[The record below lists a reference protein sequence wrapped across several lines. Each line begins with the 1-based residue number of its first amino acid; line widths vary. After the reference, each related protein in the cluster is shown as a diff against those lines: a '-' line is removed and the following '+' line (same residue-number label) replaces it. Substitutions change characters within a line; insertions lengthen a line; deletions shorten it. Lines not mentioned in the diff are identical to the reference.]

1 MRRLV
6 LLSRKGGTGKTT
18 LSVNLAVAAVRDG
31 LNVAVA
37 DLDPQSS
44 ACRWGDVRTS
54 QQPSIRAVNSGTLF
68 PYANN
73 VERLG
78 ADLLIIDTPAGD
90 TAAGQAAIGIAD
102 LCVLITRPSYF
113 DLEALAW
120 AAEAVR
126 ARGKPGLIVLNQA
139 PSPRGGVES
148 PVIHRSADAARKL
161 GLPLARVGLRAR
173 VAFQDSLWRGEGVL
187 EFDHRSAAAEEVRRL
202 WAEVSGL
209 LDAQAVP
216 RPRAALA

>member
-18 LSVNLAVAAVRDG
+18 LSVNLAVAAVGAG
-31 LNVAVA
+31 LKVAVA

-44 ACRWGDVRTS
+44 ACRWSDVRAKAE
-54 QQPSIRAVNSGTLF
+54 PSVKAVNSGTLF

-90 TAAGQAAIGIAD
+90 TAAGQAAISIAD

-120 AAEAVR
+120 AAEAVKAR
-126 ARGKPGLIVLNQA
+126 AKPGLIVLNQA
-139 PSPRGGVES
+139 PSPRGGVE
-148 PVIHRSADAARKL
+148 PPIILRSAEAARKL

-187 EFDHRSAAAEEVRRL
+187 EFDARSAAAEEIRRL
-202 WAEVSGL
+202 WTEVSGL
-209 LDAQAVP
+209 LNAPALP
-216 RPRAALA
+216 RVQAALA